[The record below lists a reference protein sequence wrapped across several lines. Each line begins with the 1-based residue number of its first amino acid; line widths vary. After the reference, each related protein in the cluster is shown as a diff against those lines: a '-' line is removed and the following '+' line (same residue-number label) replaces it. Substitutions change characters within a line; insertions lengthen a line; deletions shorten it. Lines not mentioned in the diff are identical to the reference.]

1 MRASVII
8 PCRNGARIVGEAVR
22 SALAQTEPPLEVF
35 VVDDASS
42 DGTSEA
48 ARAAGARVLRTET
61 RRNAGG
67 ARNIGI
73 EASRGDVFAFLDAD
87 VVAPADWLERV
98 RAAFEH
104 NPDIVAVGGSVRNGR
119 PGVWGDLDL
128 YLNHSEWIGGR
139 PSFKGLIPTLGVAY
153 RRDAVGP
160 VRFVE
165 TNLGEDASF
174 GAAVLARGGKLWYDP
189 EIVMTHRHERLD
201 ARGVSRAAGRLRADD
216 LPDPRPPRP
225 AGPHPG
231 ALPAA
236 PLPLPPPLD
245 RARADGAGGRG
256 RQGLQAL
263 SLARR
268 RRGRAHPGI
277 LRGAATVPG
286 GRRFRAP
293 RRRPGGAT
301 RERGPA
307 RPGPS
312 RSRATGSRRERRWR
326 SGRTS

>member
-87 VVAPADWLERV
+87 VAAPADWLERAG
-98 RAAFEH
+98 AAFEN
-104 NPDIVAVGGSVRNGR
+104 NPDIVAVGGSVRSGR

-139 PSFKGLIPTLGVAY
+139 ASFKGLIPTLGVAY

-189 EIVMTHRHERLD
+189 EIVMTHRHERLEREAFLSRQVNCGRTIYRTRVLHD
-201 ARGVSRAAGRLRADD
+201 RPGRILVRCPPLLFLFPHLWIVLARMARAGAAGKAFRLFPWLVAGEVERIRGFFEARRQFREAGDFE
-216 LPDPRPPRP
+216 RP
-225 AGPHPG
+225 A
-231 ALPAA
+231 AA
-236 PLPLPPPLD
+236 
-245 RARADGAGGRG
+245 
-256 RQGLQAL
+256 
-263 SLARR
+263 
-268 RRGRAHPGI
+268 
-277 LRGAATVPG
+277 
-286 GRRFRAP
+286 
-293 RRRPGGAT
+293 
-301 RERGPA
+301 REVNA
-307 RPGPS
+307 
-312 RSRATGSRRERRWR
+312 
-326 SGRTS
+326 